1 MIEAKNVNFAYR
13 RGVPVLNDISC
24 TVQDG
29 EAVALLGH
37 NGSGKTTLS
46 RLFMALD
53 HPRSG
58 QVLVDGVDIVNF
70 EPADLADK
78 VGYVFQNPDLQL
90 LGDTVYE
97 EVAYGLENRKIPKE
111 TLDTQVRDAVEA
123 MGLTP
128 YLQKYPRSLSFGQ
141 KRRLGVAAALALQ
154 PRTLIL
160 DEITNGQDEQ
170 EKRNMM
176 NYLGRLQQEKHMTLI
191 LITHDM
197 EIARKYTQH
206 ALVLHDGSLVYDG
219 KTADLFD
226 GKRPIEKWGLKQPV
240 LSRLNAL
247 FGVQAESTEDLCGLL
262 QLKKTAAP
270 KKEKKGAPEKNS
282 AAEKNTEKDG
292 DKA

>member
-1 MIEAKNVNFAYR
+1 MSAMIEAKNVTLAYR
-13 RGVPVLNDISC
+13 RRVPVLNDITC

-29 EAVALLGH
+29 EAVSLLGH

-58 QVLVDGVDIVNF
+58 QVRVDGVDIANF

-97 EVAYGLENRKIPKE
+97 EVAYGLENRKIPKAA
-111 TLDTQVRDAVEA
+111 LDTQVREAVEA

-128 YLQKYPRSLSFGQ
+128 YLDKYPRSLSFGQ

-170 EKRNMM
+170 EKLDMM
-176 NYLGRLQQEKHMTLI
+176 RYLSSLQQEKHMTLI

-197 EIARKYTQH
+197 EIARKYTNH

-219 KTADLFD
+219 KTQDLFD
-226 GKRPIEKWGLKQPV
+226 GKRPIGEWGLQQPV

-247 FGVQAESTEDLCGLL
+247 FGVRAESPEGLCALL
-262 QLKKTAAP
+262 QCKI
-270 KKEKKGAPEKNS
+270 PEADPS
-282 AAEKNTEKDG
+282 AFMG
-292 DKA
+292 DNQEGGERT